1 MTRATDS
8 NLYGIFG
15 PEGEQTGGGVYS
27 GLSSLASL
35 AEGAY
40 SLKNCRKSSLVMHRL
55 YGVFRPVSVSSC
67 GAPERHLTKAAQT
80 HHAFASKK

>member
-1 MTRATDS
+1 MLPIQICMVSLDQRG
-8 NLYGIFG
+8 NR
-15 PEGEQTGGGVYS
+15 PGGVYS